1 MNLLSLGGNFKTAKN
16 LKAGWISAELSL
28 APANAS
34 GYNVCPNA
42 SPGCKAACIGWFS
55 GRNVFQP
62 ARDAKIRKTK
72 LFFEDR
78 PEFMRQLVEDLEY
91 LRRKSKKDK
100 LPVCVRL
107 NCYSDIQW
115 EKIGFKEASNHW
127 THVMEKFR
135 EFHFYD
141 YSKILTRATRR
152 GLPPNYHLTFSR
164 SEVNKDHM
172 FMFARDHKEANI
184 AVVFSGPLPETYLNR
199 KVING
204 DVNDLRFLDPKGV
217 IVGLSAKG
225 AGKKDQSGFI
235 V

>member
-55 GRNVFQP
+55 SRNVFQP

-78 PEFMRQLVEDLEY
+78 PEFMRLLVEDLEY
-91 LRRKSKKDK
+91 LERKSKRDK
-100 LPVCVRL
+100 LPVCIRL
-107 NCYSDIQW
+107 NCYSDIAW
-115 EKIGFKEASNHW
+115 ESIGFKEGSDHW
-127 THVMEKFR
+127 PHIMSKFP
-135 EFHFYD
+135 EFKFYD
-141 YSKILTRATRR
+141 YTKLLKRANRNMM
-152 GLPPNYHLTFSR
+152 PSNYHLTFSR
-164 SEVNKDHM
+164 SEVN
-172 FMFARDHKEANI
+172 HKYLVSFRHDYPAANI
-184 AVVFSGPLPETYLNR
+184 AVVFSGPLPETYLSR

>member
-62 ARDAKIRKTK
+62 ARDAKIRKTR

-78 PEFMRQLVEDLEY
+78 PEFMRLLVEDLEY
-91 LRRKSKKDK
+91 LARKSKRDK

-107 NCYSDIQW
+107 NCYSDIPW
-115 EKIGFKEASNHW
+115 ENITVSEFQGPAN
-127 THVMEKFR
+127 VMKLFP
-135 EFHFYD
+135 EFTFYD
-141 YSKILTRATRR
+141 YTKLMTRANKTKR
-152 GLPPNYHLTFSR
+152 PPNYHLTFSR
-164 SEVNKDHM
+164 SEVNKDYM